1 MRADAPAWPPKAAAI
16 RHQRRQALG
25 SCIHRGGETRWAGAD
40 DNDVIDLVRVDR
52 FDEPDAAGEF
62 DIARI
67 AQQLSIGTKND
78 RQFAS
83 VDMKA
88 IDQGLRTRIGLWVE
102 PLMRVPVAGKKA
114 LEAQNIGMIRAA
126 DDHRPAGTP
135 IEKADTAQDQGAHD
149 AFAQLGLFDQQIA
162 QPARRNDECLGGL
175 LGIGIDQGRAARK
188 LCELAHERARTVRY
202 DELGMSRHSAVS
214 DLGPPCQDSESAWRD
229 FAGRGDAIAHRV
241 GFELT
246 EPPQPT
252 DLRRLQRGEYLIA
265 SGFDKR
271 MS

>member
-1 MRADAPAWPPKAAAI
+1 MFASRPGPRTISRTLATRLDRYTAAWPAELPPPISATSCPAHSRPSSGDAAEGAAI
-16 RHQRRQALG
+16 QHQRRQALG

-102 PLMRVPVAGKKA
+102 PLMRVPVA
-114 LEAQNIGMIRAA
+114 
-126 DDHRPAGTP
+126 
-135 IEKADTAQDQGAHD
+135 
-149 AFAQLGLFDQQIA
+149 
-162 QPARRNDECLGGL
+162 
-175 LGIGIDQGRAARK
+175 
-188 LCELAHERARTVRY
+188 
-202 DELGMSRHSAVS
+202 
-214 DLGPPCQDSESAWRD
+214 
-229 FAGRGDAIAHRV
+229 
-241 GFELT
+241 
-246 EPPQPT
+246 
-252 DLRRLQRGEYLIA
+252 
-265 SGFDKR
+265 
-271 MS
+271 